1 MKHLNE
7 ILTEA
12 YDIRNRMI
20 SEGSSVKYYTVKQSI
35 KLLKDQL
42 KEIESEDDK
51 ATAVYHALGDPDNIG
66 AMDIVYGKGSKIIV
80 KDATYDSYKYPTDKQ
95 RQSWLDKY
103 QQAVDA
109 IMYDDEI
116 ESLYKKGKD
125 LWKKKLEE
133 ERKAK
138 AEAEALAK
146 TKAYKEFCDEY
157 KGAHLM
163 YKAYTLYHEW
173 TNNHLWSS
181 LKETIYGVMTKGLKK
196 CKSIKSSEAEAGE
209 FYVIVDRFGPNL
221 SSNKDDHPM
230 GRYNIIGELSIVK
243 CLGDGKWNPVM
254 VKDHSN
260 YGEPNMSKSKVERYF
275 DTDPYVVTVD
285 EYLEKNEADIKRLID
300 DYIKRIKDDLKD
312 NKEQEDKGQKPY
324 YPYSS
329 LVKSLIEKDTI

>member
-196 CKSIKSSEAEAGE
+196 CKAIKSSEAEAGE

-254 VKDHSN
+254 VKDYSN
-260 YGEPNMSKSKVERYF
+260 YGEPNMNKSKVERYF

-300 DYIKRIKDDLKD
+300 DYIKRIKDDFKD
-312 NKEQEDKGQKPY
+312 NEEQESKGQKGY

>member
-51 ATAVYHALGDPDNIG
+51 ATAVYHALGDPDRIG
-66 AMDIVYGKGSKIIV
+66 AMDIVYGHGSKIIV
-80 KDATYDSYKYPTDKQ
+80 KDATYDNYKYPTNKQ
-95 RQSWLDKY
+95 RQTWLDKY

-254 VKDHSN
+254 VKDYSN
-260 YGEPNMSKSKVERYF
+260 YSEPNMSKSKVERYF